1 MALRFVIEAGAA
13 RDRLDK
19 ALSARMPWVSRAVI
33 QRWILEGRVRVC
45 GGACRPRDAVGPGAV
60 IEVEP
65 GAPSPTSAVP
75 DPEVRFDIV
84 FEDEHLAVVEKPAGL
99 VVHPARGH
107 SDRTL
112 VNGLLARPGF
122 FGVLAD
128 PDGRAGMA
136 RPGIVHRLDKD
147 TSGLLVV
154 AKDDRAREGL
164 KHQLAAHTIDRL
176 YRAITVGVPAEGTI
190 DTLHGR
196 HPRSRLRFS
205 SFVREGRRAVTE
217 VRVAEVLASG
227 LGALVECRLW
237 TGRTHQIRVH
247 LAERARTPVLG
258 DALYGGGGAGTPLD
272 LVASGLGRHA
282 LHAARLGFEHPV
294 TGEPLLFESALP
306 AAMERAIEELRAM

>member
-1 MALRFVIEAGAA
+1 MALRFVIEGGAA

-19 ALSARMPWVSRAVI
+19 ALSARMPGVSRAAI
-33 QRWILEGRVRVC
+33 QRWIAEGRVRVS
-45 GGACRPRDAVGPGAV
+45 GGPCRPRDAVGPGAV

-65 GAPSPTSAVP
+65 GAPPPTSAVP
-75 DPEVRFDIV
+75 DPGVRFDIV

-164 KHQLAAHTIDRL
+164 KRQLAAHAVDRL
-176 YRAITVGVPAEGTI
+176 YRAVTVGVPADGLI

-205 SFVREGRRAVTE
+205 SFVDEGRRAVTE
-217 VRVAEVLASG
+217 LRVAEILAGG
-227 LGALVECRLW
+227 LAALVECRLR

-258 DALYGGGGAGTPLD
+258 DALYGGMSAGAPLGR
-272 LVASGLGRHA
+272 LASGLGRHA
-282 LHAARLGFEHPV
+282 LHAARLGFEHPI
-294 TGEPLLFESALP
+294 TGQHLRFESPLP
-306 AAMERAIEELRAM
+306 AALERVVDELRAM